1 MTGVDLFQIVFL
13 SIVVV
18 IGIGGMIIVVRSDN
32 DEKR

>member
-1 MTGVDLFQIVFL
+1 MDGVDLFQIIFL

-18 IGIGGMIIVVRSDN
+18 VGITGMIIVVKSD